1 MNPMQKFAFV
11 LGMALASGGAI
22 AQGVPRGD
30 AVNGKKIY
38 VAYGCYECHGH
49 QGQGSNAGS
58 RLAPGPAPFAAFS
71 YQLRQPRARMPAYS
85 LKIVSEQEVADL
97 YAYLAGIPKALKVAE
112 IPLLNDLPA
121 RQGASR

>member
-11 LGMALASGGAI
+11 LGLALAGGGAI

-30 AVNGKKIY
+30 AVSGKKIY
-38 VAYGCYECHGH
+38 VAYGCYECHGY

-85 LKIVSEQEVADL
+85 LKVVSEQEVADL
-97 YAYLAGIPKALKVAE
+97 YAYLSGIPQAKKVAE
-112 IPLLNDLPA
+112 IPLLNDLQTK
-121 RQGASR
+121 QGTSR